1 MASVYHHPHTR
12 LTMEEQRP
20 LYSQLDP
27 ADITACAR
35 MLVYIDDTVTEHDFV
50 NSIYPEARYNEANS
64 WDSCGALRNDAYA
77 RYCRLGKHDLA
88 ASLSPDEAVGR
99 FYRWHRSKCT
109 DANIQLLVQRDC
121 FDTISLCWQFLGRL
135 SHDIGIFQCI
145 DIHNGD
151 SAQGEDM
158 MRRFQGVQRRGSL
171 FWLGA
176 SAYERQALV
185 AWQDGLDK
193 QYLDQK
199 KKKRPE
205 ATND

>member
-1 MASVYHHPHTR
+1 MASVYHCPHSR
-12 LTMEEQRP
+12 LDMEEQRP

-35 MLVYIDDTVTEHDFV
+35 MLAYIDNTVTEHDFV
-50 NSIYPEARYNEANS
+50 NSIYPEARCDVANS
-64 WDSCGALRNDAYA
+64 WDSCAALHSDAYA

-99 FYRWHRSKCT
+99 FYRWYRDKYT
-109 DANIQLLVQRDC
+109 DTDIELLVQRDC

-145 DIHNGD
+145 DIHSDD

-176 SAYERQALV
+176 SACERRALV
-185 AWQDGLDK
+185 AWQDGLNK
-193 QYLDQK
+193 QYLEQK
-199 KKKRPE
+199 KRIE
-205 ATND
+205 AADD